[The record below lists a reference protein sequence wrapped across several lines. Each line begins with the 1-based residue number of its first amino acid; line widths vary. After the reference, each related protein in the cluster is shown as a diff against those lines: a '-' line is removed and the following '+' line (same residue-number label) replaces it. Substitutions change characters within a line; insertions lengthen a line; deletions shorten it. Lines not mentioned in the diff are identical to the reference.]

1 MSRLFLAVFIC
12 LVVYPAQAQS
22 VTATVT
28 VGVSP
33 FAIAVNPV
41 SNKIYVAGSGSNNVT
56 LINGADNSTAT
67 VSVGTTPVAV
77 AVNPVTNKIYV
88 ANNGSNNVTVI
99 NGADNSTTTVAVPR
113 PAMIRFRAGKVQRRG
128 GAAGG
133 SSATM
138 APVSLTWR

>member
-1 MSRLFLAVFIC
+1 MRQMSRLFLAVFIC

-56 LINGADNSTAT
+56 
-67 VSVGTTPVAV
+67 
-77 AVNPVTNKIYV
+77 
-88 ANNGSNNVTVI
+88 VI
-99 NGADNSTTTVAVPR
+99 NGADNSTTTVGV
-113 PAMIRFRAGKVQRRG
+113 
-128 GAAGG
+128 
-133 SSATM
+133 
-138 APVSLTWR
+138 APLAILRQVRMQLVNTIAYLRWAEIWAQFLQLG